1 MKLKKLLE
9 KVEKFLSADRDTQA
23 VERKSVRELLKKLK
37 DKERSLR
44 KQLDDSRDSE
54 ERDSLKTRLEV
65 VHAQRKK
72 GVERIRA
79 LRKKKKDD

>member
-79 LRKKKKDD
+79 LRKKKKAD